1 MDRSPRVIDFVC
13 SCLNKNAL
21 CCLFLLCFVL
31 ISSRIA
37 FSSQEEMIKFVEKF
51 SVQQKER
58 KQALKKMAGA
68 PLNEEGQKL
77 LTHLLDE
84 TGSLEVVLS
93 STSYLAHIETQV
105 ATAYE
110 AYPAYLAA
118 MPTTELEAKTLF
130 EFKDFLSEKVTTK
143 EILLCMN
150 FYFKLRKL
158 FVNEPDII
166 ADNNHDKLTVYLLK
180 HFSMPLMKGYS
191 KEELVSKSTHLMQL
205 STVPT
210 TLAAQSGLVF
220 QEAWSERL
228 ETHGSREGLLRCAIT
243 TPEEFALTRS
253 FFENT
258 EALEKWILIP
268 SKSSESKKA
277 DDKKKG
283 EKSQ

>member
-1 MDRSPRVIDFVC
+1 MGRSPRVINFVC

-31 ISSRIA
+31 ISCGTA
-37 FSSQEEMIKFVEKF
+37 VFSLSQEEMEELTKFTEKLT
-51 SVQQKER
+51 VQYKER
-58 KQALKKMAGA
+58 EQALKKMGGA
-68 PLNEEGQKL
+68 PLNEDGQKL

-84 TGSLEVVLS
+84 AGSLEEVLS
-93 STSYLAHIETQV
+93 STPYLAHIETQV

-158 FVNEPDII
+158 LVNEPDISKE
-166 ADNNHDKLTVYLLK
+166 KLTEYGLE
-180 HFSMPLMKGYS
+180 HFDMPLTKGYS
-191 KEELVSKSTHLMQL
+191 KEEVNSKFLYIMQL
-205 STVPT
+205 STVT
-210 TLAAQSGLVF
+210 TVLAAQSGLVF

-228 ETHGSREGLLRCAIT
+228 ETHGSREGLLRCAIA
-243 TPEEFALTRS
+243 TPEEFALMRS

-268 SKSSESKKA
+268 SKSSESKK
-277 DDKKKG
+277 KEG
-283 EKSQ
+283 LR